1 MKIIHVVVDIGNRG
15 GGVATM
21 IRSLVLQQVKGGHL
35 PIVLSSA
42 LNQKDFEQWCTMQ
55 GIEVPYFCIEKYRL
69 RRMTVWGGLSGKNYK
84 MLTEKY
90 GNKNVVFHF
99 HNPIGVGILGK
110 IPPNSICTIHSFI
123 GKIFSSKITNL
134 LATLSFKR
142 FKKRNINIV
151 SCCQA
156 MTDYLREKYGLQYI
170 TTILNGIS
178 DITKTENKYV
188 PISPKIHIG
197 YAAVL
202 NELKGWRILAQA
214 YELLPISIREKCD
227 LTFAGKIVPS
237 AQKDFDAFLA
247 CNQEVRYVGFLP
259 NVSSSFIPYLDVFVL
274 PSRSEGLPMSLLEA
288 MQHGVVPIATA
299 VGGIPELIED
309 NKSGFLVERTPQA
322 LAQCLEQLIA
332 SPDKLDHIKQQAK
345 KRFEEVGT
353 VEKMV
358 HRYLALYKTVITE
371 QARK

>member
-1 MKIIHVVVDIGNRG
+1 MKIIHVVVDVGNRG

-21 IRSLVLQQVKGGHL
+21 IRSLILQQMKDGHQ

-42 LNQKDFEQWCTMQ
+42 LNQKDFKEWCTMQ

-69 RRMTVWGGLSGKNYK
+69 RRMTVWGGLSCKNYK
-84 MLTEKY
+84 IFTRKYEKEDTI
-90 GNKNVVFHF
+90 FHF

-142 FKKRNINIV
+142 LKKRNINIV
-151 SCCQA
+151 ACCQA
-156 MTDYLREKYGLQYI
+156 MSDYLREKYGLQHI

-247 CNQEVRYVGFLP
+247 RNQAVRYVGFLP
-259 NVSSSFIPYLDVFVL
+259 NASSSFIPYLDVFVL

-288 MQHGVVPIATA
+288 MQQGVVPIATA
-299 VGGIPELIED
+299 VGGIPELIE
-309 NKSGFLVERTPQA
+309 NNESGFLVSRSPQS
-322 LAQCLEQLIA
+322 LAQCLEQVIVN
-332 SPDKLDHIKQQAK
+332 PEKLVHAKQQTK
-345 KRFEEVGT
+345 KRFKELGTIANMAKHYSVLYEAVVGQ
-353 VEKMV
+353 
-358 HRYLALYKTVITE
+358 RG
-371 QARK
+371 RK